1 MTEPDPRARSGTA
14 LLLTFIC
21 IGIFM
26 VYLDSTIVNVALPEI
41 QRDLST
47 GMTQMQW
54 IIDAY
59 ALAVACLLL
68 TAGTLGDIYGRKRIF
83 LGGLVG
89 FLAASALCALAPG
102 YDFLLVARVL
112 QGIAGSIMIPVS
124 LALVS
129 ATYPQPVARARA
141 IGVWAG
147 IGGLAL
153 AAGPVLGGVLV
164 DAFSWQ
170 SIFWVNVPF
179 GLVALAVLLAKL
191 PESKAP
197 TRRRADV
204 FGQVVFVVAMASL
217 VYGLIEASTRGWSDP
232 IILGAFAV
240 AALALALFVVWELR
254 QDDPMLPMNLFRSPV
269 LIVAGAVNFLGLFGL
284 FGSIF
289 LLTFYLQQVNGLS
302 TTETGVRFLALNVAI
317 MVFSYL
323 ASVLAAK
330 LGPKIPIL
338 IGSVTSAVGLI
349 RLAELEPGTGFA
361 DYWWAMALLGAGV
374 SLVGAPATVALLAS
388 VRPEQAGTAS
398 GVSNTFRQ
406 VGSVFGVALV
416 GTLLVRHLSDTVPG
430 ALAAVGL
437 NPAQRAQAVGALSHG
452 DLASISDLP
461 AQLQGPVMH
470 AVAPIFT
477 DGLRI
482 GFTAAAIGTLIGGL
496 FALVILPGRKKRT
509 STPSPSAQHIPPRK
523 PAAPDAMAG

>member
-1 MTEPDPRARSGTA
+1 MTETDSRANSGTA

-26 VYLDSTIVNVALPEI
+26 VYLDSTIVNVALPDI

-47 GMTQMQW
+47 GLTQMQW

-59 ALAVACLLL
+59 ALVVACLLL

-89 FLAASALCALAPG
+89 FLAASALCALAPD
-102 YDFLLVARVL
+102 YNFLLAARVL
-112 QGIAGSIMIPVS
+112 QGVAGSVMIPVS

-129 ATYPQPVARARA
+129 ATYPQPAARARA

-164 DAFSWQ
+164 DAFGWQ

-191 PESKAP
+191 PESKSP
-197 TRRRADV
+197 TQRRADV
-204 FGQVVFVVAMASL
+204 FGQVVFVVAMAGL

-232 IILGAFAV
+232 VILGAFAV
-240 AALALALFVVWELR
+240 AALALVLFVIWELN

-302 TTETGVRFLALNVAI
+302 TTETGIRFLALNVAI

-338 IGSVTSAVGLI
+338 IGSVTSAAGLI
-349 RLAELEPGTGFA
+349 RLAGLEPGTGFA

-416 GTLLVRHLSDTVPG
+416 GTLLVRHLSDAVPG
-430 ALAAVGL
+430 ALATVGL
-437 NPAQRAQAVGALSHG
+437 NPTQRTQAIVSLSHG

-461 AQLQGPVMH
+461 AQLQGPVMD

-509 STPSPSAQHIPPRK
+509 GTSSPGARHIPPPK
-523 PAAPDAMAG
+523 PTASDAVAG